1 MGFSPLPPHWFPPCA
16 PFPPPHGCRRL
27 YRSCSGI
34 VPAAAVRATLNCCA
48 TSAVAASSW
57 SASPSPFGPAHDSR
71 RHKSMLGHRSHPPY
85 ITFYPVPHL
94 SPTSTF
100 AQYFP
105 SVADLA
111 LTRSPLHGRS
121 RLLALTR
128 PPVRS
133 RSRLP
138 ALPVGQRLSGTS
150 SFASASAVQFTAR
163 SRAPHRPHRPRHPAA
178 TASRAPAARGRPRP
192 IPGRDPLTPAM

>member
-1 MGFSPLPPHWFPPCA
+1 MSQTMGFLHPPSHCFPPCA

-57 SASPSPFGPAHDSR
+57 SASPTPFGPPHDSR
-71 RHKSMLGHRSHPPY
+71 RHKSVLRHRSHPPY

-100 AQYFP
+100 AQCFP
-105 SVADLA
+105 SMADP
-111 LTRSPLHGRS
+111 RPHVPPVHGRS
-121 RLLALTR
+121 RLPAPSGPWPAPPPRALQPVPDLR
-128 PPVRS
+128 PRAPPPSAR
-133 RSRLP
+133 
-138 ALPVGQRLSGTS
+138 
-150 SFASASAVQFTAR
+150 SAS
-163 SRAPHRPHRPRHPAA
+163 
-178 TASRAPAARGRPRP
+178 
-192 IPGRDPLTPAM
+192 

>member
-1 MGFSPLPPHWFPPCA
+1 MGFSPLPPHWIPPCA

-111 LTRSPLHGRS
+111 FPRSHVPGRSRPPRSPLHGRS
-121 RLLALTR
+121 R
-128 PPVRS
+128 PG
-133 RSRLP
+133 RLPGPWP
-138 ALPVGQRLSGTS
+138 ALPPRAPRSL
-150 SFASASAVQFTAR
+150 ADSASARLRRR
-163 SRAPHRPHRPRHPAA
+163 SSAVLAPRSSRSSAVLAPQPTGREEVKVNRRP
-178 TASRAPAARGRPRP
+178 
-192 IPGRDPLTPAM
+192 

>member
-57 SASPSPFGPAHDSR
+57 SASPTPFGPARDSR
-71 RHKSMLGHRSHPPY
+71 RHKSMLRHRSHPPY

-100 AQYFP
+100 AQC
-105 SVADLA
+105 VRLH
-111 LTRSPLHGRS
+111 PLRFD
-121 RLLALTR
+121 R
-128 PPVRS
+128 PPPGPV
-133 RSRLP
+133 LP
-138 ALPVGQRLSGTS
+138 ANRHDVKVTRLEPVHLHIVPTADRHGSSQTGIPELQVTRGTLDTATRARAEHNPSSQSRRRDAPRSQREPLP
-150 SFASASAVQFTAR
+150 
-163 SRAPHRPHRPRHPAA
+163 
-178 TASRAPAARGRPRP
+178 
-192 IPGRDPLTPAM
+192 